1 METLISN
8 LRAQTL
14 WLSRRSTAL
23 SALYLVPLLALA
35 TYYFEPSLFRS
46 WFFSSDEYVFVA
58 EVIRFL
64 NHDFRQHFFD
74 IPGTPFM
81 FLSAALWALVYH
93 WQAAVG
99 LVPPEIG
106 LQHFTF
112 HHLPALFT
120 MMRGITLSFYL
131 CSVILLFILA
141 VKLTNW
147 VGACVA
153 SLVLL
158 GSPIYSYYSSF
169 IRTESLTVCLI
180 LISILCLLR
189 GIERLRDSR
198 RLAHCSIFIV
208 LAGFCAGLAAASRFH
223 SITASLPLLLLLLI
237 CGVKYVAVYPR
248 WLQLSWK
255 YVFACGFV
263 VCGAAALAIYSGHL
277 PGTDLNR
284 NAGGWHPTLSNI
296 YPFLI
301 LSVSAYLIA
310 WTLVKLPIA
319 SSLFDRFLP
328 PTVFLLLF
336 GVLFGFFLGTPTLLW
351 QYNYF
356 FESIQMYNNDYI
368 DQTRAHWP
376 LIKNFLWFLHHYI
389 AVIAPNRLSLLL
401 MTIGVLLILVAR
413 DRYLVPFVVTGWLFF
428 VSKPINLL
436 PLPHH
441 VIAWLPFWAIVAAYP
456 VAKTYDATRN
466 RHRSS
471 IRLTVSG
478 LTVLIGFLVFNMTSG
493 LRGVALKTAQNEERM
508 TSIASATD
516 WIKKNTE
523 PNATIAISYFCF
535 NPDTFFVWL
544 RDNDVTIPSSVLDG
558 RQYIVWWGKRSAL
571 EGLQGYACVSP
582 SDRDAIKFRLDL
594 ASPGEGTDPYTDKEF
609 RLLQTYGHNEAQI
622 DIFRFDFLDQSA
634 RPSRLPNQ
642 NKTPSSQSSN

>member
-1 METLISN
+1 METQPSN
-8 LRAQTL
+8 LRGQTL
-14 WLSRRSTAL
+14 WFSRRSTVL

-35 TYYFEPSLFRS
+35 TYYLEPSLFRS

-64 NHDFRQHFFD
+64 NHDFRQQFFD

-81 FLSAALWALVYH
+81 FLSAALWTLVYH
-93 WQAAVG
+93 SQSSLG
-99 LVPPEIG
+99 LVPPEMG

-120 MMRGITLSFYL
+120 MMRGITLFFYL
-131 CSVILLFILA
+131 CSIILLFILA
-141 VKLTNW
+141 AKLTNW
-147 VGACVA
+147 AGGCVA
-153 SLVLL
+153 SLILL
-158 GSPIYSYYSSF
+158 VSPTYSYYSSF

-180 LISILCLLR
+180 LVAILCLLR
-189 GIERLRDSR
+189 GVRELTDSR
-198 RLAHCSIFIV
+198 RLAHNSIPII

-223 SITASLPLLLLLLI
+223 SVTASLPVLFLLLI
-237 CGVKYVAVYPR
+237 CYVKHSPAYPR
-248 WLQLSWK
+248 WLHLSWK
-255 YVFACGFV
+255 YIFACGFV
-263 VCGAAALAIYSGHL
+263 VCCAAALATYSGYL
-277 PGTDLNR
+277 PSIPLNQ
-284 NAGGWHPTLSNI
+284 NASSWHPTLSNV
-296 YPFLI
+296 YPLLI
-301 LSVSAYLIA
+301 LSVPVYLIT

-319 SSLFDRFLP
+319 NSLFDRFLP

-351 QYNYF
+351 QYRYF

-368 DQTRAHWP
+368 DQTRANWS
-376 LIKNFLWFLHHYI
+376 LIKNFLWYLHHYFV
-389 AVIAPNRLSLLL
+389 VIAPDYLSLFLII
-401 MTIGVLLILVAR
+401 IGGLLILVAR
-413 DRYLVPFVVTGWLFF
+413 DRYLVPFLVTGLLFF

-466 RHRSS
+466 RHRSEVFLALGS
-471 IRLTVSG
+471 LTV
-478 LTVLIGFLVFNMTSG
+478 VIAFLVFNTTIA
-493 LRGVALKTAQNEERM
+493 LRSVALKTAQNEERM
-508 TSIASATD
+508 TSIASATE

-523 PNATIAISYFCF
+523 PNATIVISYFCF

-544 RDNDVTIPSSVLDG
+544 RDTAVTVPSNVLDG
-558 RQYIVWWGKRSAL
+558 REYIVWWGKRSAL

-594 ASPGEGTDPYTDKEF
+594 ASPGEGTDPYTDNEF
-609 RLLQTYGHNEAQI
+609 RRLQTYGHGESQI
-622 DIFRFDFLDQSA
+622 DIFWFDFLESERRAPSA
-634 RPSRLPNQ
+634 DA
-642 NKTPSSQSSN
+642 K

>member
-1 METLISN
+1 
-8 LRAQTL
+8 
-14 WLSRRSTAL
+14 
-23 SALYLVPLLALA
+23 
-35 TYYFEPSLFRS
+35 
-46 WFFSSDEYVFVA
+46 
-58 EVIRFL
+58 
-64 NHDFRQHFFD
+64 
-74 IPGTPFM
+74 
-81 FLSAALWALVYH
+81 
-93 WQAAVG
+93 
-99 LVPPEIG
+99 
-106 LQHFTF
+106 
-112 HHLPALFT
+112 
-120 MMRGITLSFYL
+120 
-131 CSVILLFILA
+131 
-141 VKLTNW
+141 
-147 VGACVA
+147 
-153 SLVLL
+153 
-158 GSPIYSYYSSF
+158 
-169 IRTESLTVCLI
+169 
-180 LISILCLLR
+180 
-189 GIERLRDSR
+189 
-198 RLAHCSIFIV
+198 
-208 LAGFCAGLAAASRFH
+208 
-223 SITASLPLLLLLLI
+223 
-237 CGVKYVAVYPR
+237 
-248 WLQLSWK
+248 
-255 YVFACGFV
+255 
-263 VCGAAALAIYSGHL
+263 
-277 PGTDLNR
+277 
-284 NAGGWHPTLSNI
+284 
-296 YPFLI
+296 
-301 LSVSAYLIA
+301 
-310 WTLVKLPIA
+310 
-319 SSLFDRFLP
+319 LP